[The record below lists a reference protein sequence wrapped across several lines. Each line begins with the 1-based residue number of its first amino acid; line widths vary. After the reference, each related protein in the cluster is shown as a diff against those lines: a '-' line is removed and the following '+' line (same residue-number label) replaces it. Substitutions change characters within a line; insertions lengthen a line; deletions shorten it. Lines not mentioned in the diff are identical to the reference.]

1 MTAAHD
7 IFLSYARE
15 DAAAAEAVA
24 AALAREG
31 FSVWWDRRILAG
43 QAFDQRI
50 EGALDAARVVLV
62 LWSPDSVGS
71 EWVKNEAAAGLQ
83 AEKLVPAMLAPV
95 TLPLEFR
102 RRQTAD
108 LSDWQGEAAHP
119 GWRSLCEALQARQG
133 HRPGQPVLAGEATLR
148 PPPSHLQ
155 GDVIAAARAGTS
167 APASG
172 IPQAAP
178 GGAGRRGPLLAGAA
192 ALLLALAAGVGWR
205 VVGQAAPKGS
215 HPPAAEQAPAAA
227 QQTAPA
233 QAQAAGPAALVEGRY
248 AGAIVAGPQGSR
260 SDVAL
265 VVRALDKRRVH
276 VLAVDGGLPGF
287 EVEVTRAG
295 EQVISAGVGPTI
307 FLDLARQPALLQLSV
322 AAPEGTYAWAG
333 QRAN

>member
-108 LSDWQGEAAHP
+108 LSGWQGEAAHP
-119 GWRSLCEALQARQG
+119 GWRSLCEALQA
-133 HRPGQPVLAGEATLR
+133 
-148 PPPSHLQ
+148 LQ
-155 GDVIAAARAGTS
+155 GQKLPV
-167 APASG
+167 ASQPQQV
-172 IPQAAP
+172 PQAQQVQHVPQA
-178 GGAGRRGPLLAGAA
+178 
-192 ALLLALAAGVGWR
+192 
-205 VVGQAAPKGS
+205 QKAAPDGRLLS
-215 HPPAAEQAPAAA
+215 SLSAAC
-227 QQTAPA
+227 
-233 QAQAAGPAALVEGRY
+233 
-248 AGAIVAGPQGSR
+248 
-260 SDVAL
+260 
-265 VVRALDKRRVH
+265 
-276 VLAVDGGLPGF
+276 LA
-287 EVEVTRAG
+287 ER
-295 EQVISAGVGPTI
+295 
-307 FLDLARQPALLQLSV
+307 
-322 AAPEGTYAWAG
+322 
-333 QRAN
+333 